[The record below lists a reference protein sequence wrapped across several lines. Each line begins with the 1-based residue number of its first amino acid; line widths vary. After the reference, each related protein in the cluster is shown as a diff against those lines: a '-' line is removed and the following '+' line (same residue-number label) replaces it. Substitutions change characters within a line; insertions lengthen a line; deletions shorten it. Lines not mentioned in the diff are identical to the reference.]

1 MTPARRDRR
10 SAARTRPGGATS
22 DSWFARFRHR
32 FSPGGWFLLQLGGG
46 VVLFVVAAWVFGGIA
61 EDIVEKD
68 PITVLDAELAS
79 WLHLRAFA
87 PFTRFML
94 TLSLLHGIVGISIL
108 TVLFALY
115 LLWRRERW
123 WLLALV
129 LAVPGGM
136 LLNLLM
142 KYAFHR
148 ERPRFDDPLVT
159 LSTFSFPSGHTLAAT
174 VFYGMLAAYLLVRVP
189 ATGARLAVLG
199 TALLLIVLV
208 AFSRMYLGAHFLSDV
223 LAAVAEG
230 IAWLSLVLMAT
241 ATLQRRTAQRLGPR
255 AA

>member
-1 MTPARRDRR
+1 MPAPRVGRPAQTQPRGAPAGSRLERLR
-10 SAARTRPGGATS
+10 S
-22 DSWFARFRHR
+22 R
-32 FSPGGWFLLQLGGG
+32 FSPGGWFLLQLAGGAA
-46 VVLFVVAAWVFGGIA
+46 LFVVAAWVFGGIA
-61 EDIVEKD
+61 EDVVEKD

-79 WLHLRAFA
+79 WLHLNAFA

-94 TLSLLHGIVGISIL
+94 ALSLVHGIAGICIL
-108 TVLFALY
+108 TGLFALY
-115 LLWRRERW
+115 LLWRHDRY

-148 ERPRFDDPLVT
+148 ERPRFDDSLVT

-174 VFYGMLAAYLLVRVP
+174 VFYGMLAAYLVVRLP
-189 ATGARLAVLG
+189 GTGARLAVLG

-230 IAWLSLVLMAT
+230 IAWLSLCLMAT
-241 ATLQRRTAQRLGPR
+241 ATLQRRRVGSLGTR

>member
-1 MTPARRDRR
+1 MPQPAGNGQ
-10 SAARTRPGGATS
+10 SGQTAADATTGRAL
-22 DSWFARFRHR
+22 ARFRSR
-32 FSPGGWFLLQLGGG
+32 FSPAGWFVLQLAAGA
-46 VVLFVVAAWVFGGIA
+46 VLFVAAAWLFGGIA
-61 EDIVEKD
+61 EDVVEKD
-68 PITVLDAELAS
+68 PITVLDAEIAA

-94 TLSLLHGIVGISIL
+94 AVSLLHGIAGICAMA
-108 TVLFALY
+108 TLFALY
-115 LLWRRERW
+115 LLWKRERW
-123 WLLALV
+123 WLLALL

-136 LLNLLM
+136 LLNVGM

-148 ERPRFDDPLVT
+148 ERPHFDDPLVT

-174 VFYGMLAAYLLVRVP
+174 VFYGTLAAYLLVRLP
-189 ATGARLAVLG
+189 ATGARCAVLG
-199 TALLLIVLV
+199 AAALLITLV

-230 IAWLSLVLMAT
+230 IAWLSLCLMAT
-241 ATLQRRTAQRLGPR
+241 ATLQRRTVLQRGIR

>member
-1 MTPARRDRR
+1 MSGRGDRPMTARVRQDGPTARRGLDRLR
-10 SAARTRPGGATS
+10 S
-22 DSWFARFRHR
+22 R
-32 FSPGGWFLLQLGGG
+32 FSPAGWFLLQLAGGT
-46 VVLFVVAAWVFGGIA
+46 VLFVAAAWIFGGIA
-61 EDIVEKD
+61 EDVVEKD

-94 TLSLLHGIVGISIL
+94 ALSLVHGIVGICVL
-108 TVLFALY
+108 TGVFASY
-115 LLWRRERW
+115 LLWRRERY
-123 WLLALV
+123 WLLALL

-136 LLNLLM
+136 LLNVLM

-159 LSTFSFPSGHTLAAT
+159 LSTYSFPSGHTLAAT
-174 VFYGMLAAYLLVRVP
+174 VFYGALAAYLLARVP
-189 ATGARLAVLG
+189 STAARFLVLG
-199 TALLLIVLV
+199 TALLLVMLV

-223 LAAVAEG
+223 LAAFAEG
-230 IAWLSLVLMAT
+230 IAWLSLCLMAT
-241 ATLQRRTAQRLGPR
+241 ATLQRRNARRFGMH